1 MTVGTAVALV
11 AVSDHDEGINAVVT
25 CMVAGDIP
33 FQLRLVSENS
43 NDHKTKYF
51 L

>member
-1 MTVGTAVALV
+1 MGTAVALV
-11 AVSDHDEGINAVVT
+11 DVSDHDEGENAIVT
-25 CMVAGDIP
+25 CVVAGDVP

-43 NDHKTKYF
+43 NDRETKYF